1 MAMVRV
7 LLIVGAV
14 GGLTAWVIAQGTTNP
29 AGPRDHPAAP
39 LAPAAA
45 TEAVSRA
52 ATTRDPDF
60 DVEISRL
67 RARLGVMPTP
77 SLSGR
82 NPFEF
87 GAAPSSRRASTSGHH
102 SSALAPADAAE
113 PDATPDRPPMQL
125 LGVAADGSGA
135 APVRTAVIATPRQLY
150 LVREGE
156 QIALRFLV
164 VRISDDAVEL
174 RDLVSDDTFPLAL
187 R

>member
-1 MAMVRV
+1 MALVRV

-14 GGLTAWVIAQGTTNP
+14 GGLTAWVIAQGTSTP

-39 LAPAAA
+39 LAAAPA
-45 TEAVSRA
+45 TEAMSRA
-52 ATTRDPDF
+52 ATTTDPDF

-87 GAAPSSRRASTSGHH
+87 GAVPSSRHAATSGHH
-102 SSALAPADAAE
+102 SSALAPADAA

-164 VRISDDAVEL
+164 VRVSDDAVEL
-174 RDLVSDDTFPLAL
+174 RDLVSDDTFSLSL